1 MASNPFDAKHFP
13 NCHRGHKYAEDV
25 VRGDIPASKY
35 LIGACERY
43 LGEVELEDHP
53 NFYFDPKK
61 AERFL
66 RLAQKFDH
74 VIGKWKTRKI
84 IFEPWQC
91 WVWMNIMGFISRKT
105 GFRRFRIA
113 HVECARGNSKAHC
126 LKTRVP
132 TPDGMKLWEEIEVGS
147 RLYDRLGGICTVTG
161 KTPIHFPQAY
171 EVEFSDGEKVICSD
185 EHLWFTSTKNE
196 RSRKRRHGNRA
207 LRKTSQNN
215 YTYES
220 VRSTKEISRS
230 LTAGIKIQ
238 ERNHSVANTLPVKG
252 EKKKLVVDPY
262 VFGYWLGNGT
272 AKSGQVS
279 CHEADAREVRKIL
292 SERGYESHP
301 IKLKR
306 GSRGV
311 SFTVMG
317 LSQQLREMG
326 VLGNKHIP
334 EEYFL
339 STANDRLELVRGLLD
354 SDGTINPQMR
364 GQTAFTNKN
373 GKLAS
378 GLSRLLC
385 SLGYKVSRSR
395 FKVSPE
401 NNFKSDSLF
410 YRVCFYPRGTQRVF
424 NIKRKATEQ
433 ISKSGKHSYVGQRYI
448 VGARKLKRKVPMFC
462 VEVDSPDSSYLIS
475 ESYIPTHNS
484 AMASIAAL
492 YFMALDNP
500 QGNQVATVATKKD
513 QARIVL
519 DSARAMARKNKSFTV
534 SMGVRVLAH
543 SIVQDKTNSNIRA
556 LSAEASSLDGL
567 NDVLAVC
574 DELHAMKRE
583 TFDVIYSG
591 MSKRSDS
598 LTLCITTAGFD
609 VDSVGF
615 TQSSYA
621 KKVALGEFKD
631 EQFFSAV
638 YCLDEGD
645 DIYDERNWIKANPN
659 WGVSVD
665 PITFRAK
672 AEKTKRSPNDL
683 PNFKVKHL
691 DMWVSEAKAF
701 FDQKQWDKCADP
713 NLKIEDFL
721 NERCRMGIDLAS
733 HIDLT
738 SIGIIFF
745 KNGKYYVFDRT
756 FIPEVTMSERESEN
770 EIYADA
776 VSKGFLI
783 KTPGAAINN
792 DFIRAEA
799 IALASKFRVSECFY
813 DTWNATEMA
822 QKLSDKIEMV
832 KFGMNTAN
840 LSEPMKRLDSLMR
853 EGKIVHCGS
862 PLMRWC
868 IGNVVAKADHNDNVY
883 PRKTHVRLK
892 IDPVIAVLMALA
904 GWIQDDNKESVYETR
919 GLRILG

>member
-74 VIGKWKTRKI
+74 VIGKWKTKNVV
-84 IFEPWQC
+84 FEPWQC

-113 HVECARGNSKAHC
+113 HVECSRGNSK
-126 LKTRVP
+126 
-132 TPDGMKLWEEIEVGS
+132 
-147 RLYDRLGGICTVTG
+147 
-161 KTPIHFPQAY
+161 
-171 EVEFSDGEKVICSD
+171 
-185 EHLWFTSTKNE
+185 
-196 RSRKRRHGNRA
+196 
-207 LRKTSQNN
+207 
-215 YTYES
+215 
-220 VRSTKEISRS
+220 
-230 LTAGIKIQ
+230 
-238 ERNHSVANTLPVKG
+238 
-252 EKKKLVVDPY
+252 
-262 VFGYWLGNGT
+262 
-272 AKSGQVS
+272 
-279 CHEADAREVRKIL
+279 
-292 SERGYESHP
+292 
-301 IKLKR
+301 
-306 GSRGV
+306 
-311 SFTVMG
+311 
-317 LSQQLREMG
+317 
-326 VLGNKHIP
+326 
-334 EEYFL
+334 
-339 STANDRLELVRGLLD
+339 
-354 SDGTINPQMR
+354 
-364 GQTAFTNKN
+364 
-373 GKLAS
+373 
-378 GLSRLLC
+378 
-385 SLGYKVSRSR
+385 
-395 FKVSPE
+395 
-401 NNFKSDSLF
+401 
-410 YRVCFYPRGTQRVF
+410 
-424 NIKRKATEQ
+424 
-433 ISKSGKHSYVGQRYI
+433 
-448 VGARKLKRKVPMFC
+448 
-462 VEVDSPDSSYLIS
+462 
-475 ESYIPTHNS
+475 S

-756 FIPEVTMSERESEN
+756 FIPEVTMSEREAEN

-892 IDPVIAVLMALA
+892 IDPVIAILMALA

-919 GLRILG
+919 GIRTVGG